1 MKERVTTRMTK
12 KALAASLKK
21 LMEDSALDKI
31 SIREIT
37 EDCGVNRKTFYY
49 HFENIYDLVGWMFE
63 EEAIESVK
71 KYNFITD
78 YEEVVRFSMNYI
90 EENEHVV
97 NSALDALG
105 RDELKKFFYNNFV
118 GSMRSVVDELS
129 EGMTI
134 PQDYIDFLINFYAE
148 SFASLLIDW
157 VRNRAERNKEKY
169 IEYISLALFEGIR
182 PDLERA
188 HHKFK

>member
-1 MKERVTTRMTK
+1 MKERATTRMTK

-49 HFENIYDLVGWMFE
+49 HFENIYDLVNWLFE

-71 KYNFITD
+71 QYDFLTD
-78 YEEVVRFSMNYI
+78 YKEVVRFSMNYV

-105 RDELKKFFYNNFV
+105 RDELKNSFTITLWAICAV
-118 GSMRSVVDELS
+118 LSM
-129 EGMTI
+129 I
-134 PQDYIDFLINFYAE
+134 YQ
-148 SFASLLIDW
+148 
-157 VRNRAERNKEKY
+157 KE
-169 IEYISLALFEGIR
+169 
-182 PDLERA
+182 
-188 HHKFK
+188 

>member
-1 MKERVTTRMTK
+1 MKERATTRMTK

-49 HFENIYDLVGWMFE
+49 HFENIYDLVGWLFE

-71 KYNFITD
+71 KYNFVTD

-118 GSMRSVVDELS
+118 GSMRDVVDELS

-134 PQDYIDFLINFYAE
+134 PPDYIEFLINFYAE

-157 VRNRAERNKEKY
+157 VRNRSERNKEKY
-169 IEYISLALFEGIR
+169 IQYISLALFESIR

-188 HHKFK
+188 HHQFK

>member
-1 MKERVTTRMTK
+1 MKERATTRMTK

-21 LMEDSALDKI
+21 LMEERALDKI

-49 HFENIYDLVGWMFE
+49 HFENIYDLVNWLFE
-63 EEAIESVK
+63 EEAIESMK
-71 KYNFITD
+71 QYNFVTD
-78 YEEVVRFSMNYI
+78 YEEAVRFTMNYI

-97 NSALDALG
+97 NSALDVLG

-118 GSMRSVVDELS
+118 GNMRSIVDDLS

-157 VRNRAERNKEKY
+157 VRNREQRDKEKQ
-169 IEYISLALFEGIR
+169 IQYISLTLFESIR